1 MEIVV
6 KTSPGCQCLS
16 NNMSYRSSA
25 TKIRRLKEENES
37 LRQKL
42 EEYKSLGVGPDQQR
56 LSPQV
61 QMPPEVFPP
70 EDVFDDFAI
79 IAMQEAPAAK
89 EDAGK
94 SLKSFLRNITG
105 GGSTPNTRLVKV
117 S

>member
-1 MEIVV
+1 M
-6 KTSPGCQCLS
+6 P
-16 NNMSYRSSA
+16 YRSLA

-42 EEYKSLGVGPDQQR
+42 EGLKSLGSGQEHQR

-70 EDVFDDFAI
+70 DDVFDDFAI
-79 IAMQEAPAAK
+79 IAMQEPAAK

-105 GGSTPNTRLVKV
+105 GGSTPNTR
-117 S
+117 

>member
-1 MEIVV
+1 
-6 KTSPGCQCLS
+6 
-16 NNMSYRSSA
+16 
-25 TKIRRLKEENES
+25 
-37 LRQKL
+37 
-42 EEYKSLGVGPDQQR
+42 
-56 LSPQV
+56 
-61 QMPPEVFPP
+61 MPPEVFPP

-105 GGSTPNTRLVKV
+105 GGSTPNTRYVKESSRELYSRLHPVSRKV

>member
-1 MEIVV
+1 MEILV

-37 LRQKL
+37 LRQKIG
-42 EEYKSLGVGPDQQR
+42 EYKSSGSGTEHNQR

-105 GGSTPNTRLVKV
+105 GGSTPNTR
-117 S
+117 